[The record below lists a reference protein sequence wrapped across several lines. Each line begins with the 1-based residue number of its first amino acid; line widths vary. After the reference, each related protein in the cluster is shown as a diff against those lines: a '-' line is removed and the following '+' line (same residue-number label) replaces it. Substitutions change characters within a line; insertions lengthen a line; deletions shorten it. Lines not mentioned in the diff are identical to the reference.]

1 MTVRIIFHAS
11 DSLCFIDFSLVKND
25 VSTAMSVICA
35 EELSTFKVFFCN
47 LPISNRGFKIFKL
60 LLGNYLFMVVILCV
74 DKLFKITPLCL

>member
-35 EELSTFKVFFCN
+35 EELSTFKVFFV
-47 LPISNRGFKIFKL
+47 IFPFQIVVLKFSSYCL
-60 LLGNYLFMVVILCV
+60 AIIYSWLSSFALINYL
-74 DKLFKITPLCL
+74 K